1 MIIDIHLFF
10 IIMKNNYSNILNITH
25 DFVKSYMNDL
35 NDISHDYNHIQL
47 VIKTSLEIA
56 YKEGIKNNRDLFH
69 IKMGALLHDVGDSK
83 YTKGKIQSDIINNFL
98 KTIKILNIDDRKEIV
113 RISSNISLSKD
124 NSYNKFKND
133 LKLNIVQDADRIN
146 SLGAIGIMRYI
157 SYNIKNSKEPSF
169 NATIDNMKQRTN
181 KIMKFIRTKSGR
193 KIASNHVKIIKNF
206 IKDYEIMIK

>member
-1 MIIDIHLFF
+1 
-10 IIMKNNYSNILNITH
+10 MKNNYNQILNITH
-25 DFVKSYMNDL
+25 EFVKSYMNDL

-47 VIKTSLEIA
+47 VIKMSLEIA
-56 YKEGIKNNRDLFH
+56 FKEGIKNDKDLFH
-69 IKMGALLHDVGDSK
+69 IEMGALLHDVGDSK

-98 KTIKILNIDDRKEIV
+98 KTIKILNINDRKEII

-169 NATIDNMKQRTN
+169 NATINNMRERTN
-181 KIMKFIRTKSGR
+181 KIMNFIRTKTGK
-193 KIASNHVKIIKNF
+193 KIANKHVKIIKCF
-206 IKDYEIMIK
+206 IKDYEFMIN